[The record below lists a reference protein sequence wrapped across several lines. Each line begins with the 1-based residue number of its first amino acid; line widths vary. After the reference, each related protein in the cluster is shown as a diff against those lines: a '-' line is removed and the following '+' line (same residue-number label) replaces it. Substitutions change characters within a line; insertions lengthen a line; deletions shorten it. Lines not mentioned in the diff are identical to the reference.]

1 MRNIADFASGAET
14 KGDGSS
20 VPYRDNKYIAIMNKY
35 WESKGLDE
43 HTWGYDMVKAAF
55 DGTNVG
61 DMNFGTVGRDFR
73 KEAI

>member
-35 WESKGLDE
+35 WKKKVSTSTGGAT
-43 HTWGYDMVKAAF
+43 TWSRLLLMGQK
-55 DGTNVG
+55 
-61 DMNFGTVGRDFR
+61 
-73 KEAI
+73 